1 MSPLSLVL
9 QRDILPPSFMCV
21 FPIRLAQGQ
30 NNHLERQSNRSHVV
44 PAKFRRKSMCFSLKT
59 RGSSF
64 PMLSQILPKNA
75 MKTART
81 AKRVAVPGIAW
92 FVILLFFWTY
102 SSRFHRPLS
111 VEGEGTSGAENHDN
125 GPQPEDKILVM
136 AKMETENTDWV
147 MENLPEYCPILTP
160 ISYSQLKFLKLATC
174 HISHGRPDI
183 QIPCPKEQRP

>member
-1 MSPLSLVL
+1 MAKPK
-9 QRDILPPSFMCV
+9 
-21 FPIRLAQGQ
+21 IRLAQG
-30 NNHLERQSNRSHVV
+30 QSNRSHVV
-44 PAKFRRKSMCFSLKT
+44 PAKFRRKSICFSLKT

-75 MKTART
+75 RT
-81 AKRVAVPGIAW
+81 AKRVAVPGIAL
-92 FVILLFFWTY
+92 FVILLFFRTY